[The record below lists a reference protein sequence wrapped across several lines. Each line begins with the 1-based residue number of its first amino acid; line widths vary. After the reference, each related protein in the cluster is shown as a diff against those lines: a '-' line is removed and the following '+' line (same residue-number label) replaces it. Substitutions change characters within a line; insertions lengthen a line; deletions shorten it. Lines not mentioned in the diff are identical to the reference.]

1 MNILNL
7 THTDINSDSRILKE
21 MRSVSKDDSYKLYGI
36 GVMMNEGAVDSL
48 AGSEKLNI
56 ESIILQS
63 RKLTLLPAVLM
74 HSLSVIEL
82 TIKMVFKAINLKP
95 KVIHC
100 HDTLVLPLGVL
111 VKLFTGAK
119 LIYDAHE
126 LESDRNGLSNTLG
139 KMTLFV
145 EKLLWRFVDA
155 LIVVSPSIQKWY
167 SDTIGSK
174 YSRVILNTP
183 VISRNRKD
191 FDKNYLR
198 DKFSIEK
205 KSKIFLYVGI
215 LGKGRGIELI
225 VDAFKNS
232 DIESSLV
239 FLGYGELSNELKGLA
254 SRYDNIYVHDAVP
267 HAQVTA
273 VAKSAD
279 VGLCFIQNISL
290 SDYYCLPNKL
300 FEYAFSEIPVL
311 ASDFPDISN
320 VVNNYNLGMCSDLTP
335 KSTYKTIKKFED
347 LNELPKINLENLYD
361 LTWEAQEEKILKL
374 YKEIL
379 EDKDK

>member
-1 MNILNL
+1 
-7 THTDINSDSRILKE
+7 
-21 MRSVSKDDSYKLYGI
+21 
-36 GVMMNEGAVDSL
+36 MNEGAVDSL

-215 LGKGRGIELI
+215 LAKGRGIGPVVET
-225 VDAFKNS
+225 FKKP
-232 DIESSLV
+232 DITSSLI
-239 FLGYGELSNELKGLA
+239 FLGYGELGQELKELA
-254 SRYDNIYVHDAVP
+254 SKYKNIYMHDAVP
-267 HAQVTA
+267 HTEVVSIAA
-273 VAKSAD
+273 SAD
-279 VGLCFIQNISL
+279 VGVCLIQNISL

-300 FEYAFSEIPVL
+300 FEYAFAQTPVL
-311 ASDFPDISN
+311 ASDFPDISQL
-320 VVNNYNLGMCSDLTP
+320 VQKYNLGKCSELSSESIYRAV
-335 KSTYKTIKKFED
+335 KGFED
-347 LNELPKINLENLYD
+347 FDELPKIDLENLQD
-361 LTWEAQEEKILKL
+361 LTWEAQEEKLLML
-374 YKEIL
+374 YKEIS
-379 EDKDK
+379 EVKGT